1 MRRAILF
8 SAGMVVAGAALVL
21 AASAAASGVRPGD
34 GAAIRV
40 ASTDTMV
47 AAVRPDDRAGIRG
60 PGQLAPVEGVRP
72 DDRAGVRGAG
82 PVSAAPVTV
91 ATGSGSGIDWY
102 DVGLGVLIG
111 AGAILATLAI
121 GYPLRD
127 HVHRPHRPVHGH

>member
-1 MRRAILF
+1 MKGAEMRRAILF

-60 PGQLAPVEGVRP
+60 PGQLAPVGLSLGIRTRAPLRSHAVEGV
-72 DDRAGVRGAG
+72 AHELTRGA
-82 PVSAAPVTV
+82 
-91 ATGSGSGIDWY
+91 W
-102 DVGLGVLIG
+102 LQ
-111 AGAILATLAI
+111 
-121 GYPLRD
+121 
-127 HVHRPHRPVHGH
+127 VHD